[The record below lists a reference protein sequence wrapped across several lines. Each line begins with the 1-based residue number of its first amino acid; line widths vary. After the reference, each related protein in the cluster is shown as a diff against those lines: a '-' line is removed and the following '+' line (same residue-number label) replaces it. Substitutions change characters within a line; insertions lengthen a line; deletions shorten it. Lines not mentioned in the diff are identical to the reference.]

1 MVRALTVSQAMGW
14 SDSQAGAAALSSHL
28 LCLCKSIN
36 SEKICEAMKKKR
48 SKHRTKKP
56 SAEGVTFPF
65 DKPDKIKTDFLKTL
79 PYKGLE
85 QLVEYSSPEFSAACP
100 YSGLPD
106 IATVIIE
113 YIPDKKIV
121 ELKSLK
127 YYFVSYRNV
136 GIYQEDATNR
146 IFGDLFALLKPK
158 YMKVTTIYNTRG
170 GIDSTCTIEKVKSK
184 S

>member
-1 MVRALTVSQAMGW
+1 
-14 SDSQAGAAALSSHL
+14 
-28 LCLCKSIN
+28 
-36 SEKICEAMKKKR
+36 MKKKI
-48 SKHRTKKP
+48 SKRKIKKP
-56 SAEGVTFPF
+56 SAEGETFPF
-65 DKPDKIKTDFLKTL
+65 EKPDKIRADFLKTI
-79 PYKGLE
+79 PYRGLE
-85 QLVEYSSPEFSAACP
+85 QLIEYSTPEFSAVCP

-146 IFGDLFALLKPK
+146 IFTDLFALLKPK

-170 GIDSTCTIEKVKSK
+170 GIDSTCTIEKRKGHS
-184 S
+184 